1 MNAYLS
7 TTLRGT
13 TAELFGTA
21 PASSEWGNDGAAIMG
36 VVAATLVALCVAA
49 RALSAGLE
57 RRRERERQEARARK
71 RREEEARAAVCNE
84 FWKNNGNSVNYATA
98 NGFDNF
104 SDFSDLDNRGDRD
117 GVFGRTAP
125 RERRVVSNERRN
137 NRRDRCDRRGK
148 KQERLENRCAAARV
162 AAFWTVVALGFL
174 SVLPTLSPTD
184 APTEN
189 ERDDATTFA
198 TTDDERRWSE
208 TNVDFRAVADSEGTR
223 WEGAS
228 LLQNAE
234 STQVGETTGK
244 RWNKQNGQNSED
256 GEKRE
261 NKRNGENV
269 ENGEKRTVASNPTTT
284 ASAADGASLIVERRA
299 VAEGGVADA
308 PKTRWVQTADGKLTE
323 VVEIRAE
330 SSVEVPGRGTGSVNS
345 ANSINSAN
353 SLGLVAP
360 QTAGTPATNA
370 PWRRRPTERATQA
383 TPNGQGATVEQ
394 TTFAQNEQ
402 NSQFARSSQNL
413 PVARRGEVPAFASTA
428 QGLATSRN
436 GQTPAF
442 ASTAQ
447 DASTARSG
455 QTPAFA
461 SNPQGLATARPEQI
475 SRFEQTAQVLTE
487 QSGETTRLAQSP
499 SIAQTPQVGRVAQIE
514 ASARNEQ
521 SASNRGELQN
531 AEAARR
537 WQNASSRDAVV
548 ASVYDESRGFKA
560 KNALAQEFAPSAPL
574 IPYPSEERRPSIA
587 SVSYEPRPVGSLSLL
602 EQIDA
607 EFQRIGA
614 RVRKSVLSIETTKRA
629 PKTKSSKNGVETGSG
644 FLFQY
649 REKIYLATNMH
660 VVKDATSNR
669 NVKIFL
675 PDRTT
680 IHPTKIATCADFD
693 LAALELDPATLPN
706 DGSVALCYFGDSD
719 ELQVSNFVGTV
730 GNPFGLRD
738 TVTYGHVS
746 SLQRRKNDFTSD
758 GEKSLLEFIQVDAA
772 INPGNSGGPL
782 YNARGEV
789 VGVVAAIAT
798 TTGKSEG
805 VAFAIP
811 INLALTVLKST
822 IDAGGWSR
830 SRMGVELE
838 ATEVADFQ
846 AVVDWPIKSGSRVVN
861 VAANSPAERAGL
873 RGGDVV
879 VEFDGEPIEDDLHLA
894 RLIAIAD
901 VSRTSKVKFL
911 RDGKLRET
919 TARLER
925 SGAK

>member
-7 TTLRGT
+7 TTLREMS
-13 TAELFGTA
+13 AELFGTA
-21 PASSEWGNDGAAIMG
+21 PASNEWGNDGAAIMG

-98 NGFDNF
+98 NDFDDSGEQN
-104 SDFSDLDNRGDRD
+104 
-117 GVFGRTAP
+117 GVFARTASLERRSAR
-125 RERRVVSNERRN
+125 RERRNHRF
-137 NRRDRCDRRGK
+137 NRRDK
-148 KQERLENRCAAARV
+148 KRERAENRFAAVRV
-162 AAFWTVVALGFL
+162 AVFWTVVALGFL
-174 SVLPTLSPTD
+174 SVLPTLRPTD

-189 ERDDATTFA
+189 ERNDATIFA
-198 TTDDERRWSE
+198 STDDERRWNE
-208 TNVDFRAVADSEGTR
+208 TNVEFRAVADSEGTR

-234 STQVGETTGK
+234 TTRVGETAGERRIK
-244 RWNKQNGQNSED
+244 RNGENSEN
-256 GEKRE
+256 GENGK
-261 NKRNGENV
+261 NKRNGEN
-269 ENGEKRTVASNPTTT
+269 KAVASD
-284 ASAADGASLIVERRA
+284 ASSAANGASLIVERRA
-299 VAEGGVADA
+299 VAEDAAA
-308 PKTRWVQTADGKLTE
+308 PKTRWVQTSDGKLTE

-330 SSVEVPGRGTGSVNS
+330 SSVEVPGNAVNS
-345 ANSINSAN
+345 ANSGD
-353 SLGLVAP
+353 SLGSVA
-360 QTAGTPATNA
+360 TRAAEGSATNGA
-370 PWRRRPTERATQA
+370 WRQRPTERATQTA
-383 TPNGQGATVEQ
+383 RSGQVAAFGQNAEI
-394 TTFAQNEQ
+394 AQNLGVAQ
-402 NSQFARSSQNL
+402 NAEGSQFERSSQNL
-413 PVARRGEVPAFASTA
+413 PTTQNGRVPTFASVP
-428 QGLATSRN
+428 QSL
-436 GQTPAF
+436 PA
-442 ASTAQ
+442 
-447 DASTARSG
+447 
-455 QTPAFA
+455 
-461 SNPQGLATARPEQI
+461 ARPEQI
-475 SRFEQTAQVLTE
+475 SRFEQTAQVLTP
-487 QSGETTRLAQSP
+487 QNNETTLLAQTP
-499 SIAQTPQVGRVAQIE
+499 RIAQTPQVGRFAQNMQNTQNARIPQAAPVSQVAQNAQAARISQVAQVPQDGRE
-514 ASARNEQ
+514 A
-521 SASNRGELQN
+521 QN
-531 AEAARR
+531 AETARR

-548 ASVYDESRGFKA
+548 ASVYDESRVGFKG
-560 KNALAQEFAPSAPL
+560 KSALAQEFAPIAPL

-587 SVSYEPRPVGSLSLL
+587 SVGYDARPVGSLSLL

-607 EFQRIGA
+607 EFQRIGD
-614 RVRKSVLSIETTKRA
+614 RVRKSVLSIETAKRA
-629 PKTKSSKNGVETGSG
+629 AKTKASKSAVETGCG

-649 REKIYLATNMH
+649 RDKVYVATNMH
-660 VVKDATSNR
+660 VVKDAVTNK

-680 IHPTKIATCADFD
+680 IHPTKIITCADFD
-693 LAALELDPATLPN
+693 LAALELDPTTLPS
-706 DGSVALCYFGDSD
+706 DGSVALCFFGNSD
-719 ELQVSNFVGTV
+719 ELQVSNFVGTI

-746 SLQRRKNDFTSD
+746 SLQRRKNDFASD
-758 GEKSLLEFIQVDAA
+758 GEKSLLEFIQVDAS

-838 ATEVADFQ
+838 AAEVADFQ
-846 AVVDWPIKSGSRVVN
+846 GVVDWPIKSGSRIVN
-861 VAANSPAERAGL
+861 VGANSPAERAGL

-879 VEFDGEPIEDDLHLA
+879 VEFDGEPIEDDVHFA

-901 VSRTSKVKFL
+901 VSRTSNVKFL
-911 RDGKLRET
+911 RDGELRET

-925 SGAK
+925 SVAK

>member
-7 TTLRGT
+7 STTLLGT
-13 TAELFGTA
+13 PTALFGAASTA
-21 PASSEWGNDGAAIMG
+21 SGEWGGEGATVG
-36 VVAATLVALCVAA
+36 CVLAATLVALCVAA
-49 RALSAGLE
+49 RALSFCVE
-57 RRRERERQEARARK
+57 RRRERRLEEARARK
-71 RREEEARAAVCNE
+71 RRENEARAAVCDD

-98 NGFDNF
+98 NDYGDFD
-104 SDFSDLDNRGDRD
+104 G
-117 GVFGRTAP
+117 
-125 RERRVVSNERRN
+125 RERRDGDFVRIASRNRREDVREN
-137 NRRDRCDRRGK
+137 NRRDRRGK
-148 KQERLENRCAAARV
+148 NKTRAEKRFAAPRV
-162 AAFWTVVALGFL
+162 AAFWTVVALGL
-174 SVLPTLSPTD
+174 TSVLPTLRPTD
-184 APTEN
+184 GPADGATDASSVPATER
-189 ERDDATTFA
+189 EVAVETTFA
-198 TTDDERRWSE
+198 ATDDERRWNE
-208 TNVDFRAVADSEGTR
+208 TNVDFRNVADSEGTR

-234 STQVGETTGK
+234 NAKSGQSG
-244 RWNKQNGQNSED
+244 QNGGKNAS
-256 GEKRE
+256 
-261 NKRNGENV
+261 
-269 ENGEKRTVASNPTTT
+269 ASN
-284 ASAADGASLIVERRA
+284 SANGTNGDAAASLIVERRA
-299 VAEGGVADA
+299 VDGIAVDA
-308 PKTRWVQTADGKLTE
+308 PKTRWVQTTDGKLTQ
-323 VVEIRAE
+323 VAQIRAE
-330 SSVEVPGRGTGSVNS
+330 ASLEVP
-345 ANSINSAN
+345 ANSTDSLNSVYPPVAQGGEADATRKTNAPERAAN
-353 SLGLVAP
+353 EAWRRRATERAP
-360 QTAGTPATNA
+360 QT
-370 PWRRRPTERATQA
+370 TQ
-383 TPNGQGATVEQ
+383 GEQ
-394 TTFAQNEQ
+394 TQGEQVAASARNEQ
-402 NSQFARSSQNL
+402 NLQFGTVAQNL
-413 PVARRGEVPAFASTA
+413 SA
-428 QGLATSRN
+428 
-436 GQTPAF
+436 
-442 ASTAQ
+442 
-447 DASTARSG
+447 ARSG
-455 QTPAFA
+455 QAPALA
-461 SNPQGLATARPEQI
+461 RIPQGLPTARPEQV
-475 SRFEQTAQVLTE
+475 SRFEQTAQA
-487 QSGETTRLAQSP
+487 SAAPSETPARFAQTSRTAQVA
-499 SIAQTPQVGRVAQIE
+499 SVAQTPQVGRAPQ
-514 ASARNEQ
+514 NEQ
-521 SASNRGELQN
+521 NEQAAAVGRETQT
-531 AEAARR
+531 AQTAQTARR

-629 PKTKSSKNGVETGSG
+629 PKTKSSKNAVETGSG

-822 IDAGGWSR
+822 IDSGGWSR

-838 ATEVADFQ
+838 AAEVADFQ
-846 AVVDWPIKSGSRVVN
+846 GVVDWPIKSGSRVVN

-879 VEFDGEPIEDDLHLA
+879 VEFEGEAIEDDVHFA

-901 VSRTSKVKFL
+901 VSRPANVKFL
-911 RDGKLRET
+911 RGGELRET

-925 SGAK
+925 SVATE

>member
-21 PASSEWGNDGAAIMG
+21 SASSEWGNDGAAIMG

-98 NGFDNF
+98 NDFDGF
-104 SDFSDLDNRGDRD
+104 SDFGDLGDRGDRD

-125 RERRVVSNERRN
+125 RERRVVSTKRRN

-174 SVLPTLSPTD
+174 SVLPTLRPTD

-198 TTDDERRWSE
+198 TTDGERRWSE
-208 TNVDFRAVADSEGTR
+208 TNVDFRAVADSEGTC

-228 LLQNAE
+228 LLQNAGP
-234 STQVGETTGK
+234 TQVGETTGK
-244 RWNKQNGQNSED
+244 RWNKQNDQNSEN

-261 NKRNGENV
+261 NKRNGENG

-330 SSVEVPGRGTGSVNS
+330 SSIEVPGRG
-345 ANSINSAN
+345 AN

-360 QTAGTPATNA
+360 QTAETTATSA
-370 PWRRRPTERATQA
+370 PWRQRPTERAPQT

-428 QGLATSRN
+428 RGATTAQNGQAPAFASTAQDASTSRN
-436 GQTPAF
+436 GQVPAF

-447 DASTARSG
+447 DASTARNG
-455 QTPAFA
+455 QVPAFA
-461 SNPQGLATARPEQI
+461 STAQDASTARNGQVPAFASTAQGLATARPEQI

-487 QSGETTRLAQSP
+487 QSGETTRLAQTP
-499 SIAQTPQVGRVAQIE
+499 SIAQTPQVGRVAQIGT
-514 ASARNEQ
+514 SARNEQ
-521 SASNRGELQN
+521 SASNGGELQN

-548 ASVYDESRGFKA
+548 ASVYDEGRGLKA

-574 IPYPSEERRPSIA
+574 IPYPSEDRRPSIA

-614 RVRKSVLSIETTKRA
+614 RVRKAVLSIETTKRA
-629 PKTKSSKNGVETGSG
+629 PKTKSSKNAVETGSG

-738 TVTYGHVS
+738 NVTYGHVS
-746 SLQRRKNDFTSD
+746 
-758 GEKSLLEFIQVDAA
+758 
-772 INPGNSGGPL
+772 
-782 YNARGEV
+782 
-789 VGVVAAIAT
+789 
-798 TTGKSEG
+798 
-805 VAFAIP
+805 
-811 INLALTVLKST
+811 
-822 IDAGGWSR
+822 
-830 SRMGVELE
+830 
-838 ATEVADFQ
+838 
-846 AVVDWPIKSGSRVVN
+846 
-861 VAANSPAERAGL
+861 
-873 RGGDVV
+873 
-879 VEFDGEPIEDDLHLA
+879 
-894 RLIAIAD
+894 
-901 VSRTSKVKFL
+901 
-911 RDGKLRET
+911 
-919 TARLER
+919 
-925 SGAK
+925 